1 MTTATT
7 LTAELRAAFRTNTS
21 CKHAHPLAR
30 AVACARRDY
39 VASWRIG
46 PAAEAA
52 ALARYN
58 AAVAAVDAAA

>member
-1 MTTATT
+1 MNPAAP
-7 LTAELRAAFRTNTS
+7 LSAELRAAFRTNTS
-21 CKHAHPLAR
+21 CRHAHPLAR

-39 VASWRIG
+39 VSSWRIG

-58 AAVAAVDAAA
+58 KALAAVDAAA

>member
-1 MTTATT
+1 MTTATP

-39 VASWRIG
+39 VASWRIS
-46 PAAEAA
+46 PDAEAA
-52 ALARYN
+52 ALASYN

>member
-1 MTTATT
+1 MNATT
-7 LTAELRAAFRTNTS
+7 PLAAELRAAFRSNTS
-21 CKHAHPLAR
+21 CRHAHPLAR

-39 VASWRIG
+39 VASWRLG

-58 AAVAAVDAAA
+58 AAIAAVDAAA